1 MPHIG
6 RDIVPSHLSV
16 SSTERYHDGGVF
28 DNTRLRFGEVQ
39 EVVYPNDPKS
49 LSKKFVEYSVFVQH
63 RSNNGTAL
71 GKMYN
76 HVTLANTFGGLAD
89 QCHWT
94 LRADATPSTKQKGAN
109 GLGKGSKVV
118 MLCLNGE
125 NNNAV
130 ILGGLR
136 DQADVSGF
144 GGKEAKD
151 LGHYFHFNFNG
162 VSADIDKDGQFTLVY
177 GGKTEVDGTTKVDSS
192 KVGTQFQLDKDGNAK
207 LGDKDGKNLFMIDH
221 ANSKVVIKRD
231 SAFELGE
238 ASDFMLLGPEL
249 PPGTAED
256 EQPAPQPLQHAQGP
270 AHDRRRRHYRSGA
283 GPCRHRRAPGR
294 PGTRWRVPD
303 DRRQRRRS
311 DGHRHPELRAGGQL
325 QEQLPVEEEQG
336 RLGRTQS
343 PEHRAKIAAAMR
355 ARRQQS

>member
-63 RSNNGTAL
+63 RANNGTAL

-162 VSADIDKDGQFTLVY
+162 VSADVDKDGQFTLAY
-177 GGKTEVDGTTKVDSS
+177 NGKTEVDGTTKVDSS
-192 KVGTQFQLDKDGNAK
+192 KVGTTFLLDKDGNAK
-207 LGDKDGKNLFMIDH
+207 LGDKDGKNSLLIDH
-221 ANSKVVIKRD
+221 VNGKVIIKHD
-231 SAFELGE
+231 KALELGD
-238 ASDFMLLGPEL
+238 ATDFMLLG
-249 PPGTAED
+249 
-256 EQPAPQPLQHAQGP
+256 QSF
-270 AHDRRRRHYRSGA
+270 R
-283 GPCRHRRAPGR
+283 
-294 PGTRWRVPD
+294 
-303 DRRQRRRS
+303 
-311 DGHRHPELRAGGQL
+311 
-325 QEQLPVEEEQG
+325 QEQQKMNNQLLSMLNTLKGLLTTV
-336 RLGRTQS
+336 
-343 PEHRAKIAAAMR
+343 AAAMT
-355 ARRQQS
+355 AAGTSMVTPIGGAVAAAPQFTTAGTALTAATNAVGQMAQAIQNFEQAGGSKNSFLSKTEKSG